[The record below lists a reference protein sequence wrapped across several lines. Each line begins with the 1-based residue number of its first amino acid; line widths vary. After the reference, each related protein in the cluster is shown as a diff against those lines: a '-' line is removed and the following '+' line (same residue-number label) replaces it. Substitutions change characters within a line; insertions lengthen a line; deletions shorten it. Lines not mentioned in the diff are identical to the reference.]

1 MHMWNRDFVREHYPR
16 QIVSLVHE
24 SPTGLLSVRPEPD
37 SPLFGQTVVKDDC
50 DIGWVAAWMSEVGDH
65 DRLDRL
71 LGHVDRYMSPTWL
84 NGGLYYPRND
94 REVDEFG
101 NWTLMEAMS
110 GNTLMAYARL
120 NVPDGLWGLFNKR
133 LPGSFYTDPALVEVA
148 SDVQVSRA
156 YFDRSVLT
164 LTLRHQPRTGTG
176 GTVVVGRLG
185 DTAWS
190 MLMDESEIA
199 TGRGGEVT
207 SHAGIVDRH
216 QDGVA
221 LAIPGDSRVHEVKL
235 RLTGAG

>member
-1 MHMWNRDFVREHYPR
+1 
-16 QIVSLVHE
+16 
-24 SPTGLLSVRPEPD
+24 
-37 SPLFGQTVVKDDC
+37 
-50 DIGWVAAWMSEVGDH
+50 
-65 DRLDRL
+65 
-71 LGHVDRYMSPTWL
+71 MSPTWL

-148 SDVQVSRA
+148 SDVEVSRA